1 MGGAVRFGILGPVGA
16 WGTLGRIELG
26 GPRSQAVLA
35 ALLVNANRVV
45 GLGSLVD
52 AIWGE
57 EPPPTAVDT
66 MRTYVSRLRRA
77 FAAAERGDR
86 LVSEAGGYRIRVD
99 PGELDL
105 DVFDD
110 HVALGREAVAAG
122 RLAEAVVEFDS
133 AMKLWRGSP
142 FAGVPG
148 PFARTN
154 ADALAETRLAVQEE
168 RLAVELELGNHA
180 DVIAE
185 LQRLR
190 TSHPLRESLC
200 EQLMVALDRSGRQAA
215 ALDVFRQTR
224 ELLVAELGVEP
235 GTRLR
240 QAHRRVLEQADPV
253 PRLQDEATGDEVG
266 AWSPRTA
273 GLRGLPPAVADFTGR
288 QAETSLITE
297 LCTPSAD
304 RTSPVVVA
312 VDGMAGVGKTAFAVH
327 VAHSLADRYPDA
339 QVYIDLY
346 GHTPGLQPRD
356 AHDALHVL
364 LRAVGVPAEAI
375 PENTETR
382 AMLWRDALAERRAL
396 VVLDNV
402 GDGVRVESLLPA
414 GPGCAVMIT
423 GRHRLLDLDGA
434 HQLTLDPLSPAD
446 AGRLLTRIAAARG
459 AESDRAAIAET
470 VRLCGELPLAIRIA
484 GARLS
489 RSLPVTALRRRLS
502 DQRDVVPRLRSG
514 SRSVAAAFALSYG
527 RLPPDSKRA
536 FHLLGLHLGP
546 DVDRFEAAALLGT
559 SPDDAERHVESLVD
573 ASLIQQVNA
582 ERYQFHDLL
591 RAYARDQG
599 LASESQPDRKGAQ
612 SRVLE
617 YYVNTMTAAYRR
629 FFPGDRDGIRLA
641 TPKGLVRDFSGY
653 EEFVDWSHVD
663 QTSLSLA
670 SSTDTATHHGRVSLE
685 DWVQL
690 LRPGRPPTGQSGTV
704 QPGQTRILHA
714 LGTLQYWTG
723 RCEDAK
729 RTLRHAMTQCRE
741 TGEHRRESA
750 ILHTLGEVLVAAGT
764 PEDAVGVFRRC
775 VESSR
780 ALGDTWGEAV
790 ALNSLGGAHRV
801 LAEHEAALGCC
812 TDALRL
818 HRELRS
824 SWGEGVTLTNL
835 GRLYRCMGRPEEAL
849 AAFDEAVV
857 SLRESGDQLE
867 LAAALVDLGYARRAD
882 DDPEQA
888 RNAWEEA
895 LPVLGILAD
904 PMADVVRGHL
914 RELSPMS
921 EPDRGQVRDRSGQQ
935 ARPVFLPK

>member
-1 MGGAVRFGILGPVGA
+1 MGA

-57 EPPPTAVDT
+57 EPPVTAVDT

-77 FAAAERGDR
+77 FAATERGDR

-105 DVFDD
+105 DVFGD

-122 RLAEAVVEFDS
+122 RLAEAVAEFDA

-168 RLAVELELGNHA
+168 RLAVELDLGNHA
-180 DVIAE
+180 EVIAE

-190 TSHPLRESLC
+190 TAHPLRESLC
-200 EQLMVALDRSGRQAA
+200 EQLMVALYRSGRQAA
-215 ALDVFRQTR
+215 ALDVFRRTR
-224 ELLVAELGVEP
+224 ELLVSELGVEP
-235 GTRLR
+235 GSRLR
-240 QAHRRVLEQADPV
+240 QAHRMVLEQADPV
-253 PRLQDEATGDEVG
+253 PRSRLWG
-266 AWSPRTA
+266 PRTA
-273 GLRGLPPAVADFTGR
+273 GLRGLPPDVADFTGR
-288 QAETSLITE
+288 RAETSFITE
-297 LCTPSAD
+297 LCSANAD

-327 VAHSLADRYPDA
+327 LAHSLADRFPDA
-339 QVYIDLY
+339 QFYIDLY

-356 AHDALHVL
+356 AHEALHVL

-382 AMLWRDALAERRAL
+382 AMLWRDALAERRVL

-414 GPGCAVMIT
+414 GPGCGVVIT

-434 HQLTLDPLSPAD
+434 GRLTLDPLSPAD
-446 AGRLLTRIAAARG
+446 AGQLLTRIAAARG
-459 AESDRAAIAET
+459 AESDHAAIAET

-489 RSLPVTALRRRLS
+489 RSLPVTALRRKLS
-502 DQRDVVPRLRSG
+502 DQRDIVPRLRSG
-514 SRSVAAAFALSYG
+514 SRSVAAAFAVSYH
-527 RLPPDSKRA
+527 RLPPDSRRA

-559 SPDDAERHVESLVD
+559 SPDDADRQVESLVD
-573 ASLIQQVNA
+573 ASLIQQVKA

-591 RAYARDQG
+591 RSYAREQG
-599 LASESQPDRKGAQ
+599 LASESQPDRKQAQ

-629 FFPGDRDGIRLA
+629 FFPDDRAAVCLA
-641 TPKGLVRDFSGY
+641 MPKGFVRTFSSY
-653 EEFVDWSHVD
+653 EDFVDWSHVD
-663 QTSLSLA
+663 QASLSLTPN
-670 SSTDTATHHGRVSLE
+670 TDSVPHHGRVSLE

-690 LRPGRPPTGQSGTV
+690 LRPGRPPAGQSGAV

-714 LGTLQYWTG
+714 LGTLQFWIG
-723 RCEDAK
+723 RYEDAE

-741 TGEHRRESA
+741 TGDHRRESA
-750 ILHTLGEVLVAAGT
+750 ILHTLGEVLVNAGT
-764 PEDAVGVFRRC
+764 PEDAVEMFRRC
-775 VESSR
+775 ADSSR
-780 ALGDTWGEAV
+780 ALGDAWGEAV

-801 LAEHEAALGCC
+801 LAEHESALRCC

-835 GRLYRCMGRPEEAL
+835 GRLYDDMGLPEKAL
-849 AAFDEAVV
+849 AAFDGAVAP
-857 SLRESGDQLE
+857 LRASGDQLE
-867 LAAALVDLGYARRAD
+867 LAAALIDLGYARRAD

-904 PMADVVRGHL
+904 PMADVVRAHL
-914 RELSPMS
+914 HELAPMS
-921 EPDRGQVRDRSGQQ
+921 ESNPGG
-935 ARPVFLPK
+935 P